1 MARSRALA
9 QQDSLK
15 LSDEDMYKFLSYYDT
30 KNFAP
35 YVTCPVYTVMG
46 LQDPVCP
53 PRTNFA
59 PYINFASTEKSYKV
73 NPFCQHDPGTNWYS
87 EYMAFFKN
95 HLKPTSTG
103 IHNAIVSVR
112 QDDKTYNLAGQR
124 VGSQYKGLVI
134 VNGKKRINK

>member
-1 MARSRALA
+1 MPRPLSGRHAT
-9 QQDSLK
+9 SL
-15 LSDEDMYKFLSYYDT
+15 SSYDT
-30 KNFAP
+30 KDLAP

-73 NPFCQHDPGTNWYS
+73 NSFCQHDPGTTWYT
-87 EYMAFFKN
+87 EYMAFFKS

-103 IHNAIVSVR
+103 INNTVVSTK
-112 QDDKTYNLAGQR
+112 QDSKTYNLAGQQ
-124 VGSQYKGLVI
+124 VSSQCKGLVI
-134 VNGKKRINK
+134 IDGKKQINK